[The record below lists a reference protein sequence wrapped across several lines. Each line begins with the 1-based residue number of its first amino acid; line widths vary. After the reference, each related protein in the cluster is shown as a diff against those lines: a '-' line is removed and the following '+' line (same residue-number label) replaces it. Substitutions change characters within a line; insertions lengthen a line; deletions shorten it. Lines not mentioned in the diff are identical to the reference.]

1 MLDDMYKPTPHQIG
15 MYKALEDLVEVVGK
29 FDQTTNNNGAHY
41 VNPSPFAAE
50 GMNCANCYFYEGP
63 RACEIVDGDI
73 APEAVC
79 KLWIIPEELIT
90 SARAQTLMRKR
101 LHLNSL

>member
-1 MLDDMYKPTPHQIG
+1 MLEGQYTPSPHQVAQ
-15 MYKALEDLVEVVGK
+15 YKALEDLVEVVGK
-29 FDQTTNNNGAHY
+29 YDQSTGNNGAHY
-41 VNPSPFAAE
+41 VAPSPFASE

-90 SARAQTLMRKR
+90 AARSVDMLRKR
-101 LHLNSL
+101 LHLHSL